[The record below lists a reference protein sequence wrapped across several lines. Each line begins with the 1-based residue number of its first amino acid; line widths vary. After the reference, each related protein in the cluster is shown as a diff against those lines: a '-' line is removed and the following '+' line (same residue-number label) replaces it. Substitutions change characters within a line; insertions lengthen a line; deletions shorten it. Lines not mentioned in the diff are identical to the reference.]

1 MNPLS
6 LQTKVEDNPLPLSEI
21 ARNGYYLVGKKIY
34 SHKILALQE
43 ATRTGLPVR
52 WNFNDEAF
60 GAMNWRTSSGVGLKE
75 LYRLRAVQLRNKYKY
90 IILAWSGG
98 GDSTTMIHSFC
109 ANNIPVDEVVIS
121 WPVSLQDGNF
131 TLSKSISAV
140 NMPSEWE
147 LSVKPMMAR
156 LKKQY
161 PNLKITI
168 ADNVPNK
175 NEYADDTVLIA
186 EKHSFGSIQRWRAID
201 RVIQDRTEKYHD
213 VVCVYGVS
221 PVEISLLDDWVAV
234 NFCDGLLAGG
244 VITDVTPAGWKR
256 QVEFFYWSPD
266 LPEIPREQ
274 AHILLQELNANPKLK
289 QLIPQYTMKRTGP
302 ASIAL
307 KKVYHPGD
315 DKDIFLELLHHVS
328 EYGDGDWQH
337 EMSRRWKKSLFY
349 KDYPQD
355 NFQVIKQSDTHS
367 RNGTWESFLAKNPHS
382 NEFYNPWE
390 SAIRAHQALINPKFF
405 IMTDGQISS
414 YTRYFTPWYPI
425 GRLNPQPIQLL

>member
-1 MNPLS
+1 MHTLPR
-6 LQTKVEDNPLPLSEI
+6 VEDNPLPLSEI
-21 ARNGYYLVGKKIY
+21 AKNGYYQVGTKIY

-43 ATRTGLPVR
+43 ATRTGLSVR
-52 WNFNDEAF
+52 WNFNNEAF
-60 GAMNWRTSSGVGLKE
+60 GAFNWRTSSGVGLRE

-98 GDSTTMIHSFC
+98 GDSTTMIQSFC
-109 ANNIPVDEVVIS
+109 DNNIPVDEVVIS
-121 WPVSLQDGNF
+121 WPVSLQDGNY
-131 TLSKSISAV
+131 TPSSKDISAT

-147 LSVKPMMAR
+147 FSVKPMMDR

-161 PNLKITI
+161 PTLKITI
-168 ADNVPNK
+168 ADNQLNK

-186 EKHSFGSIQRWRAID
+186 EKHSYMSIQRWRALD

-221 PVEISLLDDWVAV
+221 PVDISLLDDWVAV
-234 NFCDGLLAGG
+234 NFCDSNLAAG
-244 VITDVTPAGWKR
+244 VVTDITLQGWKR

-266 LPEIPREQ
+266 MPEIPREQ

-289 QLIPQYTMKRTGP
+289 QLIPQYSMKKTGT
-302 ASIAL
+302 ADISL
-307 KKVYHPGD
+307 KKVYYPGD
-315 DKDIFLELLHHVS
+315 DKSILIEVLHQVS

-349 KDYPQD
+349 RDYPLD

-367 RNGTWESFLAKNPHS
+367 RNGTWESFLAKNPHAD
-382 NEFYNPWE
+382 EYYNPWE
-390 SAIRAHQALINPKFF
+390 SAVRAHQALIDPKFF
-405 IMTDGQISS
+405 IMKNGQISS
-414 YTRYFTPWYPI
+414 YTKYFTPWYPI
-425 GRLNPQPIQLL
+425 GRLKTESIRL